1 MLGLP
6 QACTHPDAEEAWEG
20 EIVEAVA
27 RLEEI
32 GDAVDGE
39 VSQLQLLLLLQL
51 LGVPSRRREPH
62 AHAAIRSAVPTE
74 RHQSGGSC
82 AELRRN
88 AKPGTS
94 AVERGQ
100 PTAARHSCG
109 MLTCSP
115 VTRPEL

>member
-39 VSQLQLLLLLQL
+39 VSQLELLLLLQL
-51 LGVPSRRREPH
+51 LGVP
-62 AHAAIRSAVPTE
+62 
-74 RHQSGGSC
+74 
-82 AELRRN
+82 
-88 AKPGTS
+88 
-94 AVERGQ
+94 
-100 PTAARHSCG
+100 
-109 MLTCSP
+109 
-115 VTRPEL
+115 